1 MIQKS
6 EISTHHQI
14 PNLTVGLLLL
24 RAYKGK
30 KCKAANHLLI
40 SAKIRAMILIQ
51 AQQVHRAKERTARK
65 IQTLLQNPLPPQQQ
79 TDQECLK
86 PRNQLSEASS
96 PSTIFCL
103 KPYLQ
108 CTTPPTKATASL
120 ILSLQAWVIY
130 WSITQVHTISADFL
144 NRARLSKL
152 SATMWLC
159 ATSSSTT

>member
-1 MIQKS
+1 MKRS
-6 EISTHHQI
+6 EIHARHRI
-14 PNLTVGLLLL
+14 PNPTADPLLHQ
-24 RAYKGK
+24 ANK
-30 KCKAANHLLI
+30 KTKYKAANHLLI
-40 SAKIRAMILIQ
+40 SAMTRATTPTQ

-120 ILSLQAWVIY
+120 ILSLQAWAIY

-144 NRARLSKL
+144 NRARLFKL